1 MNDGTLTALGFAR
14 KAGKLSCGFCAASE
28 AIKKKK
34 SKLVVIACDISSKS
48 EKEIRFAAANNV
60 PVLRVSYSIEQLSAA
75 VGKQAGIF
83 SINDDRFVQSFYKN
97 TGGNANYDKN

>member
-1 MNDGTLTALGFAR
+1 MNDGALTALGFAR
-14 KAGKLSCGFCAASE
+14 KAGRLSCGFCAVAE

-34 SKLVVIACDISSKS
+34 SKLVIIACDISQKS
-48 EKEIRFAAANNV
+48 EKEVRFAAGDNV
-60 PVLRVSYSIEQLSAA
+60 KVIRTDYTIEQLSKA

-83 SINDDRFVQSFYKN
+83 SVNDDRFAQSFYMN

>member
-1 MNDGTLTALGFAR
+1 MNDGALTALGFAR
-14 KAGKLSCGFCAASE
+14 KAGKLSCGFCAVVE

-34 SKLVVIACDISSKS
+34 SRLVIVACDISEKS
-48 EKEIRFAAANNV
+48 EKEIRYAAANNV
-60 PVLRVSYSIEQLSAA
+60 EVQRVSYSIEQLSAA

-83 SINDDRFVQSFYKN
+83 SVNDDRFAQSFYKN